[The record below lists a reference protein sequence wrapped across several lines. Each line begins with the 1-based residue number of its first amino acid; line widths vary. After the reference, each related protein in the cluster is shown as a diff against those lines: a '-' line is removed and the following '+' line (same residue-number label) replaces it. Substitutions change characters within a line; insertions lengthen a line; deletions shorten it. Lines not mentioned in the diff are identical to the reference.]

1 MTKIRVGRGFMKRS
15 FGDALNGCT
24 IGDELILD
32 EGVYDCGHITIRGIT
47 ITGTGD
53 PSRTVLRGTIE
64 SAGANR
70 VGNVTLA
77 APPYKNAVYVDASGT
92 GVELLNC
99 RVVGEPSGTY
109 PAVYCA
115 AGRVALTGTVVSGEG
130 QAAAVAV
137 ENGGQLQALGSDLT
151 VVTVNAAKAFFRDCR
166 AKFIA
171 GDGRGVIEASGEM
184 TFLSEEKQ
192 RAFFLTGESTCRVER
207 MTLATGPGEVLC
219 DDGFLEVGQVR
230 VNGGGTLRVLTKGRG
245 MVRTASPVVEVTDLD
260 RPAEPEPAP
269 GPKEVVWRQSDNRN
283 FTGAVLPGLC
293 VGDTVVLEP
302 GDYFLDDLDGR
313 LLALDIS
320 LVGRGRPEDT
330 VVHGTLSV
338 VAGRSATLA
347 ALTVVPATGYNGINV
362 PAGTVMT
369 ATDVIV
375 DTPRDS
381 DIPALYVAGMLRMTG
396 CRVPASPTAQQGE
409 TVVSGNGAVEA
420 DNCFLGWV
428 SAEGSSTVTLH
439 SGGAMA
445 LFAHGSAT
453 VTGTGRLTMM
463 PNDCAMRT
471 VTAAGTATVDL
482 AAVTTDAGYTELK
495 AADGGTIRIADY
507 SCPDDGAVL
516 AFTGDGGT
524 AEVAGDAVTVA
535 DEETYLAAR
544 TSLPGTAGAG
554 PGDDGED
561 PQEDPVTRSAGDGG
575 PAGGSARSADP
586 ADPADPDD
594 QADPVAMLMAMTGLA
609 SAKTHVQDIIREARA
624 RKRRQDQGLKVQ
636 QTTLHSLFLGNPGTG
651 KTTVARLLGK
661 ALYNAGAVEKDIFV
675 EVGRSDLVGM
685 GLGQSAI
692 RTKSV
697 LEKAR
702 GGVLFIDE
710 AYTLYQDNNNEFGQ
724 EAVDTLLDYMEK
736 HRADIMVIFAGYT
749 DRMQDFLGMNPGLVS
764 RVPNRVDFEDY
775 SVDEIAEIGY
785 RDLCDRDY
793 LVDEDLYRRAIG
805 RKYATS
811 ADESNARWARNFN
824 DSLVKVANRRIDR
837 IEDPGVT
844 ELMTILDEDV
854 HTLTGGDTAQQD
866 AAVAGILAELDGML
880 GLAPVKEWVR
890 QLVNRVTFD
899 REQTRAGGTTSRPN
913 YHMTFT
919 GNPGTGKTT
928 VARIIGRL
936 FHELGILDSPTV
948 KEVDRSD
955 LVGSWIGHT
964 EKQTTRV
971 LDEAMGG
978 VLFVDEA
985 YQLHKPESPNDF
997 GGDAIEALM
1006 TRLENDRGKFVA
1018 IFAGYTAEMDTFLGA
1033 NPGLRSR
1040 IPESIEFPDYTP
1052 DEVGQMVVLHLGD
1065 RWDYSADL
1073 VVSEAA
1079 RRYAALPAAEQS
1091 NGRWART
1098 FAERIES
1105 AQKDYVVTNR
1115 VTGPDMTR
1123 IPDALLVTLPE

>member
-1 MTKIRVGRGFMKRS
+1 VTKIRVGQGFMKKS
-15 FGDALNGCT
+15 LAEALGACHV
-24 IGDELILD
+24 GDELILD
-32 EGVYDCGHITIRGIT
+32 EGVYDCGQIAIRGIT
-47 ITGTGD
+47 VTGSGD

-64 SAGANR
+64 SAGVNR

-77 APPYKNAVYVDASGT
+77 APPYKNAVYIDTPGA

-99 RVVGEPSGTY
+99 RVIGEPSGKY

-115 AGRVALTGTVVSGEG
+115 VGHVALTGAVVSGEG
-130 QAAAVAV
+130 QAPAVAV
-137 ENGGQLQALGSDLT
+137 ENGGQLQALGTDLT
-151 VVTVNAAKAFFRDCR
+151 VVTVNAAKAFLKDCR

-171 GDGRGVIEASGEM
+171 GDGRGVIETSGEM
-184 TFLSEEKQ
+184 TFLSDEQQ

-219 DDGFLEVGQVR
+219 DDGFLEIGQVR
-230 VNGGGTLRVLTKGRG
+230 VNGGGTLQVLTKGNG

-260 RPAEPEPAP
+260 RPVEPEPAP
-269 GPKEVVWRQSDNRN
+269 GPKEVVWRRSDNRN

-293 VGDTVVLEP
+293 AGDTVVLEP

-313 LLALDIS
+313 VLPLDVS
-320 LVGRGRPEDT
+320 LVGRGKPEDT

-338 VAGRSATLA
+338 VAGRSAALA
-347 ALTVVPATGYNGINV
+347 NLTVVPASGYNGINV
-362 PAGTVMT
+362 PAGTTMT
-369 ATDVIV
+369 TTDVIV

-381 DIPALYVAGMLRMTG
+381 DIPTLFVAGMLRMTG
-396 CRVPASPTAQQGE
+396 CRVPASPSEQRGE

-420 DNCFLGWV
+420 DNCFLGWL
-428 SAEGSSTVTLH
+428 SAEGNSAVVLR

-445 LFAHGSAT
+445 LFALGSAK
-453 VTGTGRLTMM
+453 VQGTGRLTMM

-471 VTAAGTATVDL
+471 VTVAGTATVDL
-482 AAVTTDAGYTELK
+482 AAVTTDADYSELK
-495 AADGGTIRIADY
+495 AADGGTIRITEY

-524 AEVAGDAVTVA
+524 AEVSGRAVTVT
-535 DEETYLAAR
+535 DEETYLAGR
-544 TSLPGTAGAG
+544 TSLPGAVGTG
-554 PGDDGED
+554 PADDGQD
-561 PQEDPVTRSAGDGG
+561 PEEEPSARVDGDGG
-575 PAGGSARSADP
+575 PAFDSARSSGATDP
-586 ADPADPDD
+586 ADPADP
-594 QADPVAMLMAMTGLA
+594 VATLMAMTGLA

-624 RKRRQDQGLKVQ
+624 RKRRQEQGLKVQ
-636 QTTLHSLFLGNPGTG
+636 QSTLHSMFLGNPGTG

-661 ALYNAGAVEKDIFV
+661 ALYNVGAVEKDIFV

-692 RTKSV
+692 KTKKV
-697 LEKAR
+697 LEQAC

-785 RDLCDRDY
+785 RDLRDRDY
-793 LVDEDLYRRAIG
+793 IVDEDLYRRAIG

-837 IEDPGVT
+837 IDDPGVA

-854 HTLTGGDTAQQD
+854 HTLTGGDAAQQD
-866 AAVAGILAELDGML
+866 AAVAEILAELDGML

-899 REQTRAGGTTSRPN
+899 REQSRLGGTTSRPN
-913 YHMTFT
+913 YHMVFT

-936 FHELGILDSPTV
+936 FHELGILDNPTV

-985 YQLHKPESPNDF
+985 YQLYKPESPNDF

-1018 IFAGYTAEMDTFLGA
+1018 IFAGYTDEMEEFLGA

-1040 IPESIEFPDYTP
+1040 VPEGIEFPDYTP
-1052 DEVGQMVVLHLGD
+1052 EEVGEMVALRLGD
-1065 RWDYSADL
+1065 RWQYSRQL
-1073 VVSEAA
+1073 VVDEAA
-1079 RRYAALPAAEQS
+1079 RRYAALPAVEQS

-1098 FAERIES
+1098 FAERVES
-1105 AQKDYVVTNR
+1105 AQKDYVVTNK

-1123 IPDALLVTLPE
+1123 IPDALIVTLPD

>member
-32 EGVYDCGHITIRGIT
+32 EGVYDCGQIEIRGIT

-53 PSRTVLRGTIE
+53 PSRTVLRGTIG
-64 SAGANR
+64 SAGVNR
-70 VGNVTLA
+70 LGNVTLA
-77 APPYKNAVYVDASGT
+77 APPYKNAVCVDAPGT

-99 RVVGEPSGTY
+99 RIIAEPSGTY

-130 QAAAVAV
+130 QAPAVAV
-137 ENGGQLQALGSDLT
+137 ETGGQLQALGTDLT

-166 AKFIA
+166 AKLIA
-171 GDGRGVIEASGEM
+171 SDGHAVIEASGEL
-184 TFLSEEKQ
+184 TFLSDETQ
-192 RAFFLTGESTCRVER
+192 RALLLTGESTCRVER

-230 VNGGGTLRVLTKGRG
+230 VNGGGTLQVLTKGRG

-313 LLALDIS
+313 LLALDVS
-320 LVGRGRPEDT
+320 LVGRGTPEDT
-330 VVHGTLSV
+330 VIHGTLTV
-338 VAGRSATLA
+338 AAGRSATLS
-347 ALTVVPATGYNGINV
+347 ALTVIPATGCNGINV
-362 PAGTVMT
+362 PAGTMLT
-369 ATDVIV
+369 TTDVVV

-381 DIPALYVAGMLRMTG
+381 DIPALYVAGALRMTG
-396 CRVPASPTAQQGE
+396 CRVPASPSGQQGE

-420 DNCFLGWV
+420 DNCFLGWL
-428 SAEGSSTVTLH
+428 SAEGSSTVTLR
-439 SGGAMA
+439 SGAAMA
-445 LFAHGSAT
+445 LYAHGSAT
-453 VTGTGRLTMM
+453 VRGTGRLTMM

-471 VTAAGTATVDL
+471 VTVAGTATVDL
-482 AAVTTDAGYTELK
+482 ATVTTDADYSELK

-507 SCPDDGAVL
+507 SCPDDGAVF

-524 AEVAGDAVTVA
+524 AEVAGNAVTVT
-535 DEETYLAAR
+535 DEETYLAGR
-544 TSLPGTAGAG
+544 TSLPGTEGTG
-554 PGDDGED
+554 PDDDGAD
-561 PQEDPVTRSAGDGG
+561 PQEDPVARSDGDGG
-575 PAGGSARSADP
+575 PAGGSARPADP
-586 ADPADPDD
+586 ADPAGPEDT
-594 QADPVAMLMAMTGLA
+594 ADPAATLMAMTGLA

-624 RKRRQDQGLKVQ
+624 RKRRQEQGLKVQ
-636 QTTLHSLFLGNPGTG
+636 QTTLHSMFLGNPGTG

-661 ALYNAGAVEKDIFV
+661 ALYNVGAVEKDIFV

-692 RTKSV
+692 KTKKV
-697 LEKAR
+697 LDQAR

-785 RDLCDRDY
+785 RDLRDRDY

-837 IEDPGVT
+837 IDDPGIT

-854 HTLTGGDTAQQD
+854 HTLTGGDTATQD
-866 AAVAGILAELDGML
+866 AAVAAILAELDGML

-899 REQTRAGGTTSRPN
+899 REQTRLGGTTSRPN

-955 LVGSWIGHT
+955 LVGPYIGQT
-964 EKQTTRV
+964 EKRTTRV

-978 VLFVDEA
+978 VLFIDEA
-985 YQLHKPESPNDF
+985 YQLYKPESENDF
-997 GGDAIEALM
+997 GADVIEALM
-1006 TRLENDRGKFVA
+1006 TPLENDRGKFVA
-1018 IFAGYTAEMDTFLGA
+1018 IFAGYTDEMDTFLGA

-1052 DEVGQMVVLHLGD
+1052 EEVGQLVVLHLGD
-1065 RWDYSADL
+1065 GWDFTADL

-1079 RRYAALPAAEQS
+1079 RRYAELPAAEQS

-1098 FAERIES
+1098 FAERIEA
-1105 AQKDYVVTNR
+1105 AQKDYAVTHG
-1115 VTGPDMTR
+1115 VTGPDMRR